1 MQRNFFYIVNLG
13 ENSLHD
19 INADDNGAYTQIRN
33 TSTKFYCNDQ
43 NVRKTHYNEKV
54 LFNTYQKIYVSKEDV
69 IPLHRQHCKA
79 KNFPLKRIVVTISNP
94 TYRTIIPYA
103 EVLYEADLAIKET
116 FPVLCHSNRKKES
129 ALYIRAPYTFLSRRK
144 DILKEGASLKEAYDN
159 INSLP
164 TGIVFSK

>member
-1 MQRNFFYIVNLG
+1 M
-13 ENSLHD
+13 HD
-19 INADDNGAYTQIRN
+19 INPDDNGAYTQIRN
-33 TSTKFYCNDQ
+33 TSTKFYCNNQ
-43 NVRKTHYNEKV
+43 NVRKTYYNEKV
-54 LFNTYQKIYVSKEDV
+54 SFNTYQKIYVSKEDV

>member
-19 INADDNGAYTQIRN
+19 INPDDNGAYTQIRN
-33 TSTKFYCNDQ
+33 TSTKFYCNNQ
-43 NVRKTHYNEKV
+43 NVRKTYYNEKV
-54 LFNTYQKIYVSKEDV
+54 SFNTYQKIYVSKEDV

-94 TYRTIIPYA
+94 TYSTIIPYA

-116 FPVLCHSNRKKES
+116 FPVIAIGKRNP
-129 ALYIRAPYTFLSRRK
+129 LYTLELHTFLSRRK

>member
-19 INADDNGAYTQIRN
+19 INPDDNGAYTQIRN
-33 TSTKFYCNDQ
+33 TSTKFYCNNQ
-43 NVRKTHYNEKV
+43 NVRKTYYNEKV
-54 LFNTYQKIYVSKEDV
+54 SFNTYQKIYVSKEDV

-94 TYRTIIPYA
+94 TYCTIIPYA

-129 ALYIRAPYTFLSRRK
+129 ALYIRAPYIFIK
-144 DILKEGASLKEAYDN
+144 KKGY
-159 INSLP
+159 P
-164 TGIVFSK
+164 

>member
-43 NVRKTHYNEKV
+43 NVRKTYYNEKV
-54 LFNTYQKIYVSKEDV
+54 LFNTYQKIYVSKEDA
-69 IPLHRQHCKA
+69 IPLHRRYCKA
-79 KNFPLKRIVVTISNP
+79 KSFPLKIIVVTISNP
-94 TYRTIIPYA
+94 TYGTIIPYT
-103 EVLYEADLAIKET
+103 EVLYETDLAIKET

-129 ALYIRAPYTFLSRRK
+129 ALYIRAPYIFIK
-144 DILKEGASLKEAYDN
+144 KKGY
-159 INSLP
+159 P
-164 TGIVFSK
+164 